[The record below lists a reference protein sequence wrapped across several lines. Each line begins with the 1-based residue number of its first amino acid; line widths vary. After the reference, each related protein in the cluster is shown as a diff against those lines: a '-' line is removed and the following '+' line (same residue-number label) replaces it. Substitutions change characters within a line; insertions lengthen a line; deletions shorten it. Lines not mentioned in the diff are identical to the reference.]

1 LTPFGNSET
10 LPTVARKLRLQY
22 PGAIYHLMNRG
33 DRREPIFR
41 DDKDRELFLQTAGEA
56 CAKTD
61 WEVHAWCLMSNH
73 FHLVVETP
81 KPNLVEGMKWFLGT
95 YTSRFNRRHKLFGHL
110 FSGRYKALIVDG
122 SANGYLKSVC
132 DYVHLNPVRAR
143 LLSAKQ
149 KLSDYRWSSYGQ
161 YLKSAG
167 QRWHWLR
174 VERLFGEWGIPKD
187 SVAGRA
193 HFETLM
199 ETRRASEDPQQVK
212 KIRRGWCY
220 GSKTFRAELLE
231 QMEKSF
237 GRHHDGI
244 ERQESAEAKAQ
255 RLLAEEFQRRGWS
268 QADLAHLGKGD
279 AQKVQIATRLRQE
292 TTMTWDWIAR
302 SLAMGASAY
311 AANCVRLHGES

>member
-1 LTPFGNSET
+1 
-10 LPTVARKLRLQY
+10 
-22 PGAIYHLMNRG
+22 MNRG

-41 DDKDRELFLQTAGEA
+41 DE
-56 CAKTD
+56 
-61 WEVHAWCLMSNH
+61 
-73 FHLVVETP
+73 
-81 KPNLVEGMKWFLGT
+81 
-95 YTSRFNRRHKLFGHL
+95 

-122 SANGYLKSVC
+122 SGNGYLKSVC

-143 LLSAKQ
+143 LLSSKQ
-149 KLSDYRWSSYGQ
+149 KLSDYRWSSYGE

-167 QRWHWLR
+167 RRCQWLR

-193 HFETLM
+193 YFETMM
-199 ETRRASEDPQQVK
+199 ETRRASEDPAQVK

-220 GSKTFRAELLE
+220 GSETFRAELLE

-237 GRHHDGI
+237 GRHHDGT
-244 ERQESAEAKAQ
+244 ERRESAEAKAQ

-268 QADLAHLGKGD
+268 QADLARLGKGD
-279 AQKVQIATRLRQE
+279 PQKIKIASRLRQE
-292 TTMTWDWIAR
+292 TTMTWDWIAQ

-311 AANCVRLHGES
+311 AANCVRQHGGGQ